1 MKEKYIVKVNGN
13 LYIGKGFYKY
23 QGEKYKVLVSSSQA
37 RRFSSYEQAKRET
50 EKMIKSYV
58 NIGVRYM
65 IISITE

>member
-37 RRFSSYEQAKRET
+37 RRFSSYEQSKRET
-50 EKMIKSYV
+50 EKMIESYV
-58 NIGVRYM
+58 NIDARYTVIRVM
-65 IISITE
+65 E